1 MNKLR
6 ACAAAA
12 AVAGV
17 LLVPG
22 AVAFAQNAAP
32 PAAPAPAAPRDPQT
46 LAMAH
51 EYARVAEITATL
63 SRRLLAMSEQVVSRV
78 RQMNPNVPDAV
89 FKAFSQALF
98 DEFLLK
104 RTGEIEAT
112 VANVLADTF
121 TKDELKAMR
130 DFYGSPVGRSITQ
143 KQAKFIASMPEAERA
158 WLNQA
163 LPEAVK
169 AAAARVKASGTELRF

>member
-6 ACAAAA
+6 ACAAAV
-12 AVAGV
+12 AVAGI

-22 AVAFAQNAAP
+22 AVAFAQSA
-32 PAAPAPAAPRDPQT
+32 AAPAPAAPRDPQT

-51 EYARVAEITATL
+51 EYARIAEITATL
-63 SRRLLAMSEQVVSRV
+63 SRRLPPISEQVVGRV
-78 RQMNPNVPDAV
+78 RQMNPNVPDAA
-89 FKAFSQALF
+89 FKAFSEALF

-104 RTGEIEAT
+104 RAGEIEAT

-130 DFYGSPVGRSITQ
+130 DFYGSPIGRSISQ
-143 KQAKFIASMPEAERA
+143 KQAKFSANMPEAVQA